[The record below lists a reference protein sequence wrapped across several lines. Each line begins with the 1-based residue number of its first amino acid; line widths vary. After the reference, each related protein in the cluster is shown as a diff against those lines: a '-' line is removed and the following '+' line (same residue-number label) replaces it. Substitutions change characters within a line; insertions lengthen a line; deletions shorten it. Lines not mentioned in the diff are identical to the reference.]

1 MNIESE
7 LVYHIENLKNMDPD
21 YVVDFLNLS
30 SEEIVEAFLG
40 RAIRMCREEFG
51 E

>member
-1 MNIESE
+1 MDFESE
-7 LVYHIENLKNMDPD
+7 VVYHIENLKNMDPD

-30 SEEIVEAFLG
+30 SEEIVEAFLS
-40 RAIRMCREEFG
+40 RAIRMCKEEFG